1 MTRLKAYRFPL
12 FLIAAIIIGSILGIL
27 LGERAEV
34 LKPLGD
40 IFLNL
45 MFTIVVPLVFFSISA
60 VIANMSNLKRL
71 GTIMTWM
78 MIVFIVTGIISSIVM
93 IAAVTLSPPA
103 AGVSIQFETPEEID
117 ESLSL
122 GAQIVQAVTV
132 PDFVDI
138 FSRTSMLAL
147 IIMSVLVGFATNL
160 AGSEGRIFAQFLNSG
175 AQVMRKLVGIIMYYA
190 PIGLGAY
197 FASLVGV
204 FGPELLGSY
213 AKAMIVYY
221 PVAILYF
228 LIGFTLYAFI
238 AGGKSGVK
246 VFWKN
251 NLTPAVTA
259 LSTGSSVATIPANL
273 QATEK
278 MGVHKDVRDVVIPL
292 GASIH
297 MDGSALA
304 AILKIAFLF
313 GIFQMDFLSFQ
324 TFAIAIGISLLVG
337 TVMSGVPGGGFI
349 GEMLIIT
356 MYGFP
361 MEALPILA
369 ILGTLVD
376 PPATMVNA
384 SGDAVSSM
392 LVSRAVEGDEWMD
405 EAERPAS

>member
-1 MTRLKAYRFPL
+1 MKAYRFPL
-12 FLIAAIIIGSILGIL
+12 FLIAAIIIGSILGIV
-27 LGERAEV
+27 LGEQAEV

-78 MIVFIVTGIISSIVM
+78 MVVFIVTGIIASIVM
-93 IAAVTLSPPA
+93 IAAVTITPPA
-103 AGVSIQFETPEEID
+103 QGVQIQLETPENID
-117 ESLSL
+117 ESISL
-122 GAQIVQAVTV
+122 GEQIVKAITV
-132 PDFVDI
+132 PDFVEI

-160 AGSEGRIFAQFLNSG
+160 AGQEGRIFAQFLKSG
-175 AQVMRKLVGIIMYYA
+175 AAVMRRLVGIIMYYA

-197 FASLVGV
+197 FAALVGV

-238 AGGKSGVK
+238 AGGKTGIK

-251 NLTPAVTA
+251 ILTPSITA

-361 MEALPILA
+361 IEALPILA

-392 LVSRAVEGDEWMD
+392 LVSRAVEGDEWME

>member
-1 MTRLKAYRFPL
+1 MKAYRFPL

-71 GTIMTWM
+71 GKIMTWM
-78 MIVFIVTGIISSIVM
+78 MVVFIVTGIISSIVM

-238 AGGKSGVK
+238 AGGKPGVK

-251 NLTPAVTA
+251 ILTPAVTA

-392 LVSRAVEGDEWMD
+392 LVSRVVEGDEWMD

>member
-1 MTRLKAYRFPL
+1 MKAYRFPL
-12 FLIAAIIIGSILGIL
+12 FLIAAIIIGSILGIV
-27 LGERAEV
+27 LGEQAEV

-78 MIVFIVTGIISSIVM
+78 MVVFIVTGIIASIVM
-93 IAAVTLSPPA
+93 IAAVTITPPA
-103 AGVSIQFETPEEID
+103 QGVQIQLETPENID
-117 ESLSL
+117 ESISL
-122 GAQIVQAVTV
+122 GEQIVKAITV
-132 PDFVDI
+132 PDFVEI

-160 AGSEGRIFAQFLNSG
+160 AGQEGRIFAQFLKSG
-175 AQVMRKLVGIIMYYA
+175 AAVMRRLVGIIMYYA

-197 FASLVGV
+197 FAALVGV

-213 AKAMIVYY
+213 VKAMIVYY

-238 AGGKSGVK
+238 AGGKTGIK

-251 NLTPAVTA
+251 ILTPSITA

-313 GIFQMDFLSFQ
+313 GIFQMDFFSFQ
-324 TFAIAIGISLLVG
+324 TFAIAVGISLLVG

-361 MEALPILA
+361 IEALPILA

-392 LVSRAVEGDEWMD
+392 LVSRAVEGDEWME

>member
-1 MTRLKAYRFPL
+1 MKAYRFPL
-12 FLIAAIIIGSILGIL
+12 FLIAAIIIGSILGVL

-71 GTIMTWM
+71 GKIMTWM
-78 MIVFIVTGIISSIVM
+78 MVVFIVTGIIASIVM

-103 AGVSIQFETPEEID
+103 AGVSIQFETPEEIN

-238 AGGKSGVK
+238 AGGKPGVK

-251 NLTPAVTA
+251 ILTPAVTA

>member
-1 MTRLKAYRFPL
+1 MKAYRFPL
-12 FLIAAIIIGSILGIL
+12 FLIAAIIIGSILGVL

-71 GTIMTWM
+71 GKIMTWM
-78 MIVFIVTGIISSIVM
+78 MVVFIVTGIISSIVM

-160 AGSEGRIFAQFLNSG
+160 AGGEGRIFAQFLNSG

-238 AGGKSGVK
+238 AGGKPGVK

-251 NLTPAVTA
+251 ILTPAVTA

>member
-1 MTRLKAYRFPL
+1 LKAYRFPL
-12 FLIAAIIIGSILGIL
+12 FLIAAIIIGSILGVL

-71 GTIMTWM
+71 GKIMTWM
-78 MIVFIVTGIISSIVM
+78 MVVFIVTGIISSIVM

-103 AGVSIQFETPEEID
+103 AGVSIQFETPEVVD

-238 AGGKSGVK
+238 AGGKPGVK

-251 NLTPAVTA
+251 ILTPAVTA

>member
-1 MTRLKAYRFPL
+1 MKAYRFPL

-251 NLTPAVTA
+251 ILTPAVTA

>member
-1 MTRLKAYRFPL
+1 MKAYRFPL
-12 FLIAAIIIGSILGIL
+12 FLIAAIIIGSILGVL

-71 GTIMTWM
+71 GKIMTWM
-78 MIVFIVTGIISSIVM
+78 MVVFIVTGIIASIVM

-103 AGVSIQFETPEEID
+103 AGVSIQFETPEEIN

-251 NLTPAVTA
+251 ILTPAVTA

>member
-1 MTRLKAYRFPL
+1 MKAYRFPL

-27 LGERAEV
+27 LGERAEA

-71 GTIMTWM
+71 GKIMTWM
-78 MIVFIVTGIISSIVM
+78 MVVFIVTGIISSIVM

-103 AGVSIQFETPEEID
+103 AGVSIQFETPEEIN

-138 FSRTSMLAL
+138 FSRKSMLAL

-238 AGGKSGVK
+238 AGGKPGVK

-251 NLTPAVTA
+251 ILTPAVTA

>member
-1 MTRLKAYRFPL
+1 MKAYRFPL
-12 FLIAAIIIGSILGIL
+12 FLIAAIIIGSILGVL

-103 AGVSIQFETPEEID
+103 AGVSIQFETPEVVD

-132 PDFVDI
+132 PDFVEI

-147 IIMSVLVGFATNL
+147 IIMSVLIGFATNL

-238 AGGKSGVK
+238 AGGKPGVK

-251 NLTPAVTA
+251 ILTPAVTA

>member
-1 MTRLKAYRFPL
+1 LLTLKAYRFPL
-12 FLIAAIIIGSILGIL
+12 FLIAAIIIGSILGIV
-27 LGERAEV
+27 LGEQAEV

-78 MIVFIVTGIISSIVM
+78 MVVFIVTGIIASIVM
-93 IAAVTLSPPA
+93 IAAVTINPPA
-103 AGVSIQFETPEEID
+103 QGVQIQLETPENID
-117 ESLSL
+117 ESISL
-122 GAQIVQAVTV
+122 GEQIVKAITV
-132 PDFVDI
+132 PDFVEI

-160 AGSEGRIFAQFLNSG
+160 AGQEGRIFAQFLKSG
-175 AQVMRKLVGIIMYYA
+175 AAVMRRLVGIIMYYA

-197 FASLVGV
+197 FAALVGV

-238 AGGKSGVK
+238 AGGKTGIK

-251 NLTPAVTA
+251 ILTPSITA

-278 MGVHKDVRDVVIPL
+278 MGVHKDVRDVVVPL

-324 TFAIAIGISLLVG
+324 TFAVAIGISLLVG

-361 MEALPILA
+361 IESLPILA

-392 LVSRAVEGDEWMD
+392 LVSRAVEGDEWME

>member
-1 MTRLKAYRFPL
+1 MKAYRFPL